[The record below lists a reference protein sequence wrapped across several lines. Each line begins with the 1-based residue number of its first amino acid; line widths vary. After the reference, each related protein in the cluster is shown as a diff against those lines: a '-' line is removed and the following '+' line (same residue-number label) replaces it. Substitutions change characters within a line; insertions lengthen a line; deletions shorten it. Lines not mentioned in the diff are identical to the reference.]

1 MREEPFLGAAL
12 FGSTTVPPYQTGS
25 GEQPQDLES
34 VDAIRFYDRILE
46 SSDRKLASLN
56 ILGSKAKS
64 EAYSHL
70 VRCVRQSAWYHKMQC
85 QLTLPPIMLGDS
97 LSTSLNFSKDFW
109 DSADALLNASTSTAS
124 VSAVNTDAELSASTN
139 SMLESLASSCRS
151 ISAQFSFDNHSPFL
165 AQPCTKSSAN
175 ALFSGTSAEDLS
187 RFTSSVFG
195 AFSMMPA
202 ELNFAMSSS
211 NSGVFLPATDEFQM
225 QFPQSTLLSDPDK
238 SMASNDIKHVTM
250 AHELPALPT
259 STTSADVETSL
270 EVSSSFIFDSYSS
283 SPPPMQQMLQ
293 LSASALSGML
303 SKSAAGSG
311 NRFIDITLPLPGV
324 GGLSSTTFLSSLT
337 EGISLPAPP
346 QEPAEGV
353 MLEIP
358 HMNLVEHH
366 ANISQES
373 SLSRPL
379 SPESY
384 HPRRGSPLKDA
395 SGDPEFKLP
404 SPVILPDTPLRAI
417 SSTTLAGKLDW
428 PALDEMD
435 ISTSDSMVLTSSAS
449 PVKMELSLD
458 TPLESSSGARM
469 KGSSPAFVT
478 PRTFVLASPISDR
491 AGSLSEIGDK
501 STMTED
507 TELRD
512 SSRSASESL
521 FPRLADIDNRMY
533 IDAPQAAV
541 RRFFSRT
548 PDNERFFESD
558 TFLIEHV
565 PLSLSLSLPTLP
577 SNLLGKRRFDCDRPS
592 SCASEPSQA
601 TYDSLA
607 NHIKFSCELV
617 SNGRSSS
624 AQGHPLTIITACSS
638 TLQME
643 QPSNSC
649 RENAMILSKS
659 STLEDRQAIT
669 LDCSDFSST
678 VSAAPLSSP
687 GFSLS
692 NSGTTTSSSGTR
704 VHSFA
709 VVAGQPSFCQEFVA
723 KITDAYE
730 LASLPITNTCT
741 TASCVQCVLSPTQR
755 TQDELKDATN
765 KESYQHPTQQLTLT
779 ASPSTATSSFIASF
793 FDADEQGGA
802 AILSSDVDNRENF
815 ISDLSNSNVIDPL
828 PMISKPHLVNRDIS
842 SKRMRSGSSYPSPP
856 DPN

>member
-1 MREEPFLGAAL
+1 MQLWLYSCARSPSSLLSLMVKEFVTGLLENPIWALLRLLLAAL
-12 FGSTTVPPYQTGS
+12 VKESLFELPPPLQHRTGS

-124 VSAVNTDAELSASTN
+124 VSAVNTDAELGVN
-139 SMLESLASSCRS
+139 QLN
-151 ISAQFSFDNHSPFL
+151 FSFDNHSPFL

-346 QEPAEGV
+346 QEPAE
-353 MLEIP
+353 
-358 HMNLVEHH
+358 
-366 ANISQES
+366 
-373 SLSRPL
+373 
-379 SPESY
+379 
-384 HPRRGSPLKDA
+384 DA

-449 PVKMELSLD
+449 PVKMEL
-458 TPLESSSGARM
+458 
-469 KGSSPAFVT
+469 
-478 PRTFVLASPISDR
+478 

-565 PLSLSLSLPTLP
+565 PLSLSLPPYIAVQSTR
-577 SNLLGKRRFDCDRPS
+577 K
-592 SCASEPSQA
+592 
-601 TYDSLA
+601 T
-607 NHIKFSCELV
+607 
-617 SNGRSSS
+617 NGRSSS